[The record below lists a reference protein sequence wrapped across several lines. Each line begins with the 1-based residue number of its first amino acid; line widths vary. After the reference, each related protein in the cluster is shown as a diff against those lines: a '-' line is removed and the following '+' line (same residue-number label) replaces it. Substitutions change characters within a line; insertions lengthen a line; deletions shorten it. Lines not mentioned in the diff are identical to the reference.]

1 MGNDIMVV
9 TFILYKQLITK
20 FFDTVEK
27 LEKLQTLL
35 QESQTMNT
43 YVYDS
48 LR

>member
-9 TFILYKQLITK
+9 TFILYKQLITE
-20 FFDTVEK
+20 FFDTVEQ

-35 QESQTMNT
+35 QESQTMNA